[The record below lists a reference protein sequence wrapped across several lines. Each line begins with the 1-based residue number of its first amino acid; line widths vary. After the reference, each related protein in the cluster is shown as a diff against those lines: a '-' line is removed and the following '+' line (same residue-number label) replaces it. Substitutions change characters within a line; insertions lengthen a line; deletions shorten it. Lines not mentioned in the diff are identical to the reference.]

1 MAAPPDRS
9 DYHPV
14 ESCPQALSRNDAL
27 RIFPGLLPRQP
38 SKTRYDRTPD
48 NWRPIMTRV
57 LSPALFCGALLL
69 LSALL
74 SADAQTSSGVRFLNP
89 PTMAKPPGYTH
100 VVEVTGPGRTVYIAG
115 QLGYDA
121 KGQQGKDFREQATLV
136 YENLKAAV
144 ESVGGKM
151 ENVVKLNAFL
161 TDIRA
166 QLPIYREVRDKF
178 INTGAPPAS
187 TTLEVPKL
195 ARDGALIE
203 VEAIAV
209 LPAR

>member
-1 MAAPPDRS
+1 MARMQRNLALIQPPML
-9 DYHPV
+9 
-14 ESCPQALSRNDAL
+14 ALGATIVMLGSAAA
-27 RIFPGLLPRQP
+27 Q
-38 SKTRYDRTPD
+38 TPD
-48 NWRPIMTRV
+48 I
-57 LSPALFCGALLL
+57 
-69 LSALL
+69 
-74 SADAQTSSGVRFLNP
+74 RFSNP
-89 PTMAKPPGYTH
+89 PTMAKPAGYSH
-100 VVEVTGPGRTVYIAG
+100 VVEVNGPGRTIYIAG
-115 QLGYDA
+115 QLGYDRSG
-121 KGQQGKDFREQATLV
+121 KQGADFREQATLV

-151 ENVVKLNAFL
+151 ENIVKLNAFL

-178 INTGAPPAS
+178 VNVAAPPAS

-195 ARDGALIE
+195 AREGALLE